1 MKHLIFTF
9 LILSVCS
16 LACQKKSTPVI
27 TERKTEPPSRVENLY
42 AAPGTVIPDTV
53 EGKKIFTNRCG
64 RCHGL
69 PDPVQFTASRWE
81 NILASMLPRI
91 RVSQEQAVHVRAYV
105 LANVAK

>member
-1 MKHLIFTF
+1 MKHLATI
-9 LILSVCS
+9 ILVLSLCL

-27 TERKTEPPSRVENLY
+27 TERKAEPPSRVGNLY
-42 AAPGTVIPDTV
+42 AAAGTVIADTV
-53 EGKKIFTNRCG
+53 EGKKIFTAGCG

-91 RVSQEQAVHVRAYV
+91 RVSQEEAVHVRAYV